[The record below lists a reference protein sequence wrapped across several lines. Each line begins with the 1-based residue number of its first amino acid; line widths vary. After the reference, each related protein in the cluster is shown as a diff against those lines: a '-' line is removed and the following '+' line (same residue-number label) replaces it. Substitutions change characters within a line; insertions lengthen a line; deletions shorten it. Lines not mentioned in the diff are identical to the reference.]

1 MELSKITAISPVDGR
16 YRDASAPL
24 ENYFSEYALIRY
36 RVRVE
41 IEYYIAL
48 CEIPLPQLASIDRS
62 KFEQLRDIYRNFSIE
77 DALRVKEIER
87 TTNHDVK
94 AVEYLIKEKMDVLGL
109 AAHKEFV
116 HFGLTSQD
124 VNNTATP
131 LLLAEAVAE
140 AYLPLLG
147 EVRDRIYSM
156 ADEWREVPMLAR
168 THGQPASPT
177 RLGKEMMVFVER
189 LDRQI
194 AQLKAVPA
202 PAKFGGATG
211 NFNAHNAAYP
221 EIDWVAFANDF
232 VDNKL
237 GLCRSQFTTQIEHY
251 DNMAAMFDAMKRI
264 GTILIDLCRD
274 IWTYVSEEYFKQRIK
289 AGEVGSS
296 AMPHKVNPI
305 DFENAEGNLGIA
317 GAIFEHLSA
326 KLPVSRLQRDLTD
339 STVLR
344 NVGVPMA
351 HSMIAFRS
359 IMKGLNKLLINRSA
373 IDQDLE
379 DNWAVVAEGIQT
391 ILRREEYPSPYEA
404 LKALTRTNSQV
415 TEQTMR
421 EFIETLD
428 VAESVKEELRAL
440 TPQSYTGIAMKY

>member
-1 MELSKITAISPVDGR
+1 
-16 YRDASAPL
+16 
-24 ENYFSEYALIRY
+24 
-36 RVRVE
+36 
-41 IEYYIAL
+41 
-48 CEIPLPQLASIDRS
+48 
-62 KFEQLRDIYRNFSIE
+62 
-77 DALRVKEIER
+77 
-87 TTNHDVK
+87 
-94 AVEYLIKEKMDVLGL
+94 MDVLGL
-109 AAHKEFV
+109 AAHKELV

-147 EVRDRIYSM
+147 EVRDRIYAM

-251 DNMAAMFDAMKRI
+251 DNLAAMFDAMKRI

-359 IMKGLNKLLINRSA
+359 IMKGLNKLLINRAA